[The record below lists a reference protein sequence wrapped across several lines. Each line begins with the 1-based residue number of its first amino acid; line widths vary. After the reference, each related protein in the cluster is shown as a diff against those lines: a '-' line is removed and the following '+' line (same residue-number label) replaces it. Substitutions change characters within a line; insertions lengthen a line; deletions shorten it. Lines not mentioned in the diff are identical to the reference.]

1 MNGVVVICVQGRP
14 YACGLAQRRGGCEC
28 YCQTRTC
35 DLLGACC
42 PSLGG
47 SVSAPRVPS
56 WRGRPPSRWACSST
70 RRRLCSL
77 PRCLPC
83 WPCVRDPLSE
93 IFVVAACAGKARV
106 RSGVRAGVRSV
117 PWVDGVRVRCLAWRH
132 WSRTHLSSVYFL
144 RQVTFRGKQA
154 YGAACCSGKWVKTV
168 EPWPRHCACA
178 ALAFVLL

>member
-1 MNGVVVICVQGRP
+1 MDGVVVMCVQGRP
-14 YACGLAQRRGGCEC
+14 YTCGLAQRGGA
-28 YCQTRTC
+28 RV
-35 DLLGACC
+35 LLRAKPEHVGFWGACC

-70 RRRLCSL
+70 RHRLCSL

-93 IFVVAACAGKARV
+93 MFVVAACAGKARV
-106 RSGVRAGVRSV
+106 RSGVRPWAGGVMKVLVRA
-117 PWVDGVRVRCLAWRH
+117 PKGAGQGVD
-132 WSRTHLSSVYFL
+132 HLSSALTL

-154 YGAACCSGKWVKTV
+154 VGAACCSGEWVKIGV
-168 EPWPRHCACA
+168 RE
-178 ALAFVLL
+178 ALPFARP

>member
-1 MNGVVVICVQGRP
+1 MSVDGVVVMCVQGRP
-14 YACGLAQRRGGCEC
+14 YTCGLAQRGGARGC
-28 YCQTRTC
+28 YCAKPEHVGFW
-35 DLLGACC
+35 GACC

-93 IFVVAACAGKARV
+93 MFVVAACAGKARV

-117 PWVDGVRVRCLAWRH
+117 PWVGGVRARWHPSVRDGG
-132 WSRTHLSSVYFL
+132 TG
-144 RQVTFRGKQA
+144 QVTFRRSYWCVKLLSWEAGRLA
-154 YGAACCSGKWVKTV
+154 RPVAAARG
-168 EPWPRHCACA
+168 
-178 ALAFVLL
+178 